1 MIHNNILE
9 ILMWSIIW
17 KSEER
22 CMKNSQSQ
30 EIPCESLQTKDRS
43 IRGPQSIEGSKASI
57 IVCVITF
64 CHFTFD
70 RLLIVNLLLQSVI
83 VFRCYFHFC
92 SQWISSLQLCW
103 YSRYLWDQ
111 ANCFLCVKILVVLDA
126 IKDWRITFFKPCFLH
141 S

>member
-22 CMKNSQSQ
+22 SMKNSQSQ

-43 IRGPQSIEGSKASI
+43 IRGVQGLYDCLCDYFLPFHIYLP
-57 IVCVITF
+57 
-64 CHFTFD
+64 FD
-70 RLLIVNLLLQSVI
+70 RLLIVDLLLQSVI

-126 IKDWRITFFKPCFLH
+126 IKDWRITFSKPCFLH